1 LEKENEMKNLRLIIF
16 AVALMLVS
24 GVALVPCWP
33 AFAGSRARSDFFDG
47 QTPAMVGAGYAA
59 AAGLAPER
67 SGFWVRVARNAS
79 VRLYPGGPEVR
90 AGFRLYPGHY
100 FHVDPKGANGQWS
113 LGFACPNG
121 GRYCN
126 SRENI
131 QGFILISTLGARVS
145 AHGASDLRLAAAA
158 AVGVG
163 DAPARS
169 ELEYEAASFNA
180 FAAVSYAAPFTSS
193 RFVCAREVWVRDNR
207 LHPIGIL
214 RKGDRFDVE
223 RYTDGSGNSGYPVWA
238 LGRAYG
244 PGVNPQG
251 KQGRVMVNSLCP

>member
-1 LEKENEMKNLRLIIF
+1 MKNLRLITF
-16 AVALMLVS
+16 ALALLLVS
-24 GVALVPCWP
+24 GGALVPYRL
-33 AFAGSRARSDFFDG
+33 AFAGSRARADLFDG
-47 QTPAMVGAGYAA
+47 QMHAMVGAGYVA
-59 AAGLAPER
+59 AAGVTPER

-90 AGFRLYPGHY
+90 NGFRLYPGQY
-100 FHVDPKGANGQWS
+100 FHIDPKGANGQWA

-131 QGFILISTLGARVS
+131 QGFILSNSLGTRVS
-145 AHGASDLRLAAAA
+145 AHGDSDLKLAASSADEF
-158 AVGVG
+158 G
-163 DAPARS
+163 DAPSRFGFD
-169 ELEYEAASFNA
+169 YEAASFNS
-180 FAAVSYAAPFTSS
+180 FAAVSYAAPYNSA
-193 RFVCAREVWVRDNR
+193 RLVCAREVWVRDNR

-214 RKGDRFDVE
+214 RKGDRFEVE

-244 PGVNPQG
+244 RGVNPQG

>member
-1 LEKENEMKNLRLIIF
+1 MKNLRLITF
-16 AVALMLVS
+16 AVALMLAS
-24 GVALVPCWP
+24 GAALVPCWP
-33 AFAGSRARSDFFDG
+33 AFAGSRARADRFDG
-47 QTPAMVGAGYAA
+47 QSPAMVGAGHGA

-90 AGFRLYPGHY
+90 AGFRLHPGQY

-131 QGFILISTLGARVS
+131 QGFILNSALGVRVS
-145 AHGASDLRLAAAA
+145 THGDADAGLAAAA

-163 DAPARS
+163 GAPARS
-169 ELEYEAASFNA
+169 GLDYEAASFNS

-193 RFVCAREVWVRDNR
+193 RRVCAREVWVRDNR
-207 LHPIGIL
+207 LHPVGIL

-223 RYTDGSGNSGYPVWA
+223 RYTDGSGASGHPVWA

-244 PGVNPQG
+244 RGVNPQG